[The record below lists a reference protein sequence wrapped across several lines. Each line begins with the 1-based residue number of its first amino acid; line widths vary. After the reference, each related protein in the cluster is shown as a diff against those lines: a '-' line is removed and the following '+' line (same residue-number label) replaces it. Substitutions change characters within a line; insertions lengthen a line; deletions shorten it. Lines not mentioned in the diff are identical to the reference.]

1 MTTATTHSDPRPA
14 PQGDGTGTSASE
26 KAPHHEP
33 ATTGRRVRIILGLVG
48 LVLLLALSVALS
60 VMVGSNTLPPGV
72 VWDVLQGGGSPE
84 ARFVV
89 QDLRIPRTVTGVIA
103 GVALGAAGALI
114 QAFTRN
120 PLADPGILGV
130 NAGAAFAI
138 AVGVGFFGLSDS
150 SQFVWPAF
158 LGALVVTVAVYLIGS
173 SGRGNADPIRLT
185 LAGVAL
191 GAVFSGMTT
200 GLTLSNPDAFEH
212 MRSWNAGSL
221 LGRGFDVLVPLL
233 PFIGVAVILALVLT
247 PGLNALALGE
257 DVARAQGANILGIRI
272 GVIVAVTMLA
282 GTATALA
289 GPISFIGL
297 MVPHVARWIFGVD
310 QRVILT
316 ISMLLA
322 PVIVLLSD
330 VLGRV
335 LIAPA
340 EIPVGIVT
348 AFVGAP
354 VLIILARRRKA
365 SSLS

>member
-1 MTTATTHSDPRPA
+1 MTLLHTDRTPVRLRAGSRA
-14 PQGDGTGTSASE
+14 RASA
-26 KAPHHEP
+26 
-33 ATTGRRVRIILGLVG
+33 GV
-48 LVLLLALSVALS
+48 LVLLALLGTAVALS
-60 VMVGSNTLPPGV
+60 LMLGSNALPPHV
-72 VWDVLQGGGSPE
+72 VLDVLRGGGSSE
-84 ARFVV
+84 ARYVV
-89 QDLRIPRTVTGVIA
+89 AELRVPRTVTGIVV
-103 GVALGAAGALI
+103 GVALGVAGALI

-138 AVGVGFFGLSDS
+138 AIGVAFLGLRDIS
-150 SQFVWPAF
+150 SFVWLGF
-158 LGALVVTVAVYLIGS
+158 LGALIVTVAVYLIGS
-173 SGRGNADPIRLT
+173 SGRGPADPIRLT

-200 GLTLSNPDAFEH
+200 GMTLSNPDAFDR

-221 LGRGFDVLVPLL
+221 LGRGFDVLLPVL
-233 PFIGVAVILALVLT
+233 PFIALAVLGALLLA

-257 DVARAQGANILGIRI
+257 DVARAQGANIGAIRI
-272 GVIVAVTMLA
+272 GVIVAVTVLA

-297 MVPHVARWIFGVD
+297 MVPHVARWMFGVD

-316 ISMLLA
+316 ISVVLA
-322 PVIVLLSD
+322 PVIVLLAD

-348 AFVGAP
+348 AFIGAP
-354 VLIILARRRKA
+354 ILIALARQRKA
-365 SSLS
+365 STLS